1 MNLQF
6 ANFICRF
13 GDDKVLIDLLDEVI
27 IPAFQDSTL
36 ERDAGHSQYFFH
48 NVEIVRLEED
58 RNPVLGI
65 VGRYIQNTQ
74 LQRTQIYDKE
84 TNLLRRD
91 EQAIQSSPS
100 SIFLLILNNHR
111 LIYLSET
118 PYAPSLNSF
127 KATVKKFINIKRDEY
142 IDFFYHQNQGEF
154 TKKELYLE
162 FPKVNL
168 EIVPL
173 GGKSNIRDFVQR
185 FEILES
191 VKIKLLETNN
201 ELDNNDFFKEL
212 RKKQKL
218 SNSDKVQLEYNS
230 KHGLSKEYITDE
242 LSAATSQ
249 GIANVAL
256 TGKDH
261 QGNEIKGNNDSF
273 KIKIIVDNI
282 SSNIKNA
289 SQELYMKFVN
299 LTNRNKIDLGDI
311 QDETL
316 LLEKL
321 REVNIRYINNEWF

>member
-13 GDDKVLIDLLDEVI
+13 GDNKVLIDLLEEII
-27 IPAFQDSTL
+27 IPAFQDSNL

-48 NVEIVRLEED
+48 NVEIVCLEEGD
-58 RNPVLGI
+58 NPVLGI
-65 VGRYIQNTQ
+65 AGRYVQNTH
-74 LQRTQIYDKE
+74 LQRTQVYDKN

-111 LIYLSET
+111 LMYLSET

-127 KATVKKFINIKRDEY
+127 RSTVKKFINLKIDKHINDLYIRNKRE
-142 IDFFYHQNQGEF
+142 IS
-154 TKKELYLE
+154 KKELCLE

-168 EIVPL
+168 EIIPL
-173 GGKSNIRDFVQR
+173 GGKSDIRDFIQR
-185 FEILES
+185 FELLES
-191 VKIKLLETNN
+191 VKINVLETNN

-212 RKKQKL
+212 RKKQQS
-218 SNSDKVQLEYNS
+218 SNSDKIKLEYNS
-230 KHGLSKEYITDE
+230 KNGLSKEYMTSE
-242 LSAATSQ
+242 VSAATSQ
-249 GIANVAL
+249 GIANVSL
-256 TGKDH
+256 SGKDN

-289 SQELYMKFVN
+289 SQELYTKFMN
-299 LTNRNKIDLGDI
+299 LTDKNKIDLGEI
-311 QDETL
+311 QDKSL
-316 LLEKL
+316 LIDKL
-321 REVNIRYINNEWF
+321 RDVNIRYINNE